1 MLDSSDSSA
10 SILFDL
16 ADQLLT
22 DGAEGRLK
30 PMSHYLARFPGHEE
44 TVAREYIATSRALGL
59 EPPDERSPT
68 ADGSSSSADG
78 GSAAHAASARASSRS
93 RPETIGPYRIL
104 DVLGRGGQGTVY
116 RALDSRLDRLVAL
129 KVLSLSLA
137 SVSQGRRSRFRR
149 EAAIVSRL
157 DHPGI
162 CTILDADLEGD
173 TPYIAMRFVEGETLA
188 MALARAREK
197 RDDPS
202 SHSTGATPTSASRL
216 LAPTRALELAE
227 ALTFFERAARALHAA
242 HEAGVVHRD
251 VKPGNIMVSTD
262 GAPVI
267 LDFGLARGDEDESA
281 HLTRS
286 DEIFGTPAYIS
297 PEQLES
303 GKNVDR
309 RTDVYSLGVV
319 LYECLTLERPFQG
332 DTGAALADA
341 IRRSPMPSPL
351 RANPSLSSDL
361 VVVLET
367 ALEKDV
373 ARRYAT
379 ALEFAEEL
387 RRVREYEPI
396 RARPAGP
403 LLKLTRWSQRN
414 PVLATATLGSIAT
427 LSIALTV
434 ALVLLRRVGEER
446 NQKEQALGLYE
457 AAFYRDQAATML
469 GLFPLSALHCS
480 IQAGERDPGFESNR
494 MLLKA
499 LDALYQ
505 KQLLVWEGGHGNQ
518 VDISPT
524 SDRLLTACA
533 DGIARVWDP
542 ESGTELQRLDAG
554 AGALE
559 CGRFSPDGK
568 RVVAACE
575 SGKVLVWSLEERD
588 AEPLVL
594 AGHVG
599 EAHWADFSPDGAT
612 IVTAGRDRVAILW
625 DARTGRELRRL
636 TGHTGNASE
645 ARFVGEGRFVLTR
658 SGEPVA
664 DHTTPES
671 DRTARLFDAV
681 TGEQLLVLD
690 GHTDQVRSVASSR
703 DLRWIATAST
713 DGTVRVFELSRG
725 ARPELL
731 STRELRMPGRALSV
745 DIARD
750 GSRLAVAFDAGA
762 RVIDLETCATRYE
775 LPSHDRRAVVWIAFS
790 PDDER
795 IATVAYDS
803 AVRIFRA
810 EDGTLERTCRGDT
823 RTVQALT
830 WSQDGRWIATWQR
843 KPQVDLWYAG
853 ERPFLQVLRGHTD
866 EVVTA
871 RFDARGERVV
881 SASKDG
887 TARLWSARDGA
898 ALLLLAPPADDARP
912 LIGASFHPDGT
923 RVLTTDA
930 AGRARVLDAR
940 DGRELARVDV
950 ASACGIAAA
959 FDPTGALVAVPSGKG
974 GVRVVELATGRAT
987 NLAAHEGELTCARF
1001 SPDGRVLATGG
1012 LDRRVCVFELH
1023 PGSSG
1028 ELATIR
1034 WRTEPFKTP
1043 RYDLDRVFDVA
1054 FDPSGT
1060 RLAAAYQSMDYPL
1073 LDLATGATLAN
1084 VRAPTLGR
1092 IAFGKEGRELVGTGK
1107 WVNAVTLFQ
1116 IEGGGTAF
1124 SMRNVP
1130 FTESFLHFHVNAL
1143 TSLAYSRESN
1153 RFVTGSL
1160 DRTARVWDSE
1170 RRECFAAYE
1179 GHQDAVWDVD
1189 VSPDDTRIVT
1199 ASADKTVR
1207 LWPSDLL
1214 AEARRFEPAAAL
1226 AAGRLPIT
1234 SRAVR

>member
-16 ADQLLT
+16 ADQLLA

-30 PMSHYLARFPGHEE
+30 PLAHYLGRFPGHEE
-44 TVAREYIATSRALGL
+44 LVAREYLSTSRALGF
-59 EPPDERSPT
+59 EPT
-68 ADGSSSSADG
+68 ADGTHVPSRA
-78 GSAAHAASARASSRS
+78 SAATPAAKRA

-116 RALDSRLDRLVAL
+116 RALDTRLDRTVAL

-137 SVSQGRRSRFRR
+137 SVSQGRRTRFRR

-173 TPYIAMRFVEGETLA
+173 TPYIAMRYVEGETLA
-188 MALARAREK
+188 AALSRAKEE
-197 RDDPS
+197 RDDSS

-216 LAPTRALELAE
+216 LAPARALELAE
-227 ALTFFERAARALHAA
+227 ALVFFEKAARALHAA

-262 GAPVI
+262 GSPVI
-267 LDFGLARGDEDESA
+267 LDFGLARGDEEESV

-286 DEIFGTPAYIS
+286 DEVFGTPAYIS

-332 DTGAALADA
+332 DTTGALAEA
-341 IRRSPMPSPL
+341 IRRAPMPPPT
-351 RANPSLSSDL
+351 RANPALPSDL
-361 VVVLET
+361 AVVLET

-414 PVLATATLGSIAT
+414 PVLATATIGSIAA
-427 LSIALTV
+427 LSIALGV

-446 NQKEQALGLYE
+446 NRKEQALGLYE

-469 GLFPLSALHCS
+469 GLFPLSALHCA
-480 IQAGERDPGFESNR
+480 IQAGEREPGFESNR

-518 VDISPT
+518 VDVSPT
-524 SDRLLTACA
+524 SDRVLTACD
-533 DGIARVWDP
+533 DGFARLWDP
-542 ESGTELQRLDAG
+542 ESGEQIAQFDGRSGPLQ
-554 AGALE
+554 
-559 CGRFSPDGK
+559 CGRFSPDGTH
-568 RVVAACE
+568 VVVACE
-575 SGKVLVWSLEERD
+575 SGKAFVYSLREPS
-588 AEPLVL
+588 AEPIVL
-594 AGHVG
+594 AGHTSAV
-599 EAHWADFSPDGAT
+599 HWADFSPDGAM
-612 IVTAGRDRVAILW
+612 IVTASRDRLAILW

-636 TGHTGNASE
+636 TGHTGNLSE
-645 ARFVGEGRFVLTR
+645 ARFVVGGKFVLTR
-658 SGEPVA
+658 SGEPVE

-671 DRTARLFDAV
+671 DRTARLFDAN
-681 TGEQLLVLD
+681 TGEELLVLA
-690 GHTDQVRSVASSR
+690 GHTDQVRSIASSR

-713 DGTVRVFELSRG
+713 DGTVRVFELSHG
-725 ARPELL
+725 ERPELL

-790 PDDER
+790 PDDTR
-795 IATVAYDS
+795 LATVAYDS

-810 EDGTLERTCRGDT
+810 EDGMLERTCRGDT

-830 WSQDGRWIATWQR
+830 WSKDGRWIATWQR

-853 ERPFLQVLRGHTD
+853 ERPFLQVLRGHAG

-871 RFDARGERVV
+871 RFDARGERIA

-887 TARLWSARDGA
+887 TARLWSAGDGA
-898 ALLLLAPPADDARP
+898 ALLTLPAPADDARP
-912 LIGASFHPDGT
+912 LIGACFDPDGA
-923 RVLTTDA
+923 RVLTTND
-930 AGRARVLDAR
+930 AGRARLYDAR
-940 DGRELARVDV
+940 DGRELARYDV
-950 ASACGIAAA
+950 ESHSGIAGA
-959 FDPTGALVAVPSGKG
+959 FDPRGVFVCLPSGVG
-974 GVRVVELATGRAT
+974 GVRVVELSSGRT
-987 NLAAHEGELTCARF
+987 IDLAAHEGELTCARF
-1001 SPDGRVLATGG
+1001 SPDGSVLATGG
-1012 LDRRVCVFELH
+1012 LDRRVVLFDLH
-1023 PGSSG
+1023 AESAG
-1028 ELATIR
+1028 ELATRR

-1043 RYDLDRVFDVA
+1043 RYDLDRVFDLA
-1054 FDPSGT
+1054 FDPSGA
-1060 RLAAAYQSMDYPL
+1060 RLAASYQSMEYPL
-1073 LDLATGATLAN
+1073 LDLATGATLVAA
-1084 VRAPTLGR
+1084 RAPTLGR
-1092 IAFGKEGRELVGTGK
+1092 IAFGKDGRELVGTGK
-1107 WVNAVTLFQ
+1107 WVNSVTLFQ
-1116 IEGGGTAF
+1116 IERDAPNVAMKNVLF
-1124 SMRNVP
+1124 S
-1130 FTESFLHFHVNAL
+1130 ESFGQFHVNAL

-1160 DRTARVWDSE
+1160 DRTARVWDPT

-1179 GHQDAVWDVD
+1179 GHTDAVWDVD
-1189 VSPDDTRIVT
+1189 VSPDGTRIVT
-1199 ASADKTVR
+1199 ASADGTVR
-1207 LWPSDLL
+1207 LWPADLL
-1214 AEARRFEPAAAL
+1214 ADARRFEPAAAL
-1226 AAGRLPIT
+1226 AAGRLPMA
-1234 SRAVR
+1234 SRTPR